1 MNFMMVGGPP
11 AGLDDSLGMTKQ
23 GLSKDIASDTKTLL
37 PGGMSDEIIT
47 EETFEEILGLSKR
60 I

>member
-23 GLSKDIASDTKTLL
+23 GLSKDSASDTKVLL
-37 PGGMSDEIIT
+37 PSGMPDETIT
-47 EETFEEILGLSKR
+47 EDTFEEILGLSKR